1 MTVEGQ
7 RDGLLDTGSTPV
19 YSTPMSNSFSEKRK
33 YVILFIGAFLPL
45 LFMSKNSPLYPFNDW
60 YDINQFFTVGRG
72 ILHGKVPYVD
82 LVDQKGPYLYLLGS
96 VAYLFSHTGFLGWFI
111 LETVN
116 LFIFS
121 VFSEKILCLYFPEF
135 KYSYWGIPVIC
146 SIIASCEG
154 FQHGGSAEELSLGI
168 LSFALYSILKMLH
181 DKHPMDF
188 RLIIVN
194 GVLAGI
200 IFWTKFSM
208 TGLFIVFFVFLVIY
222 SEKKIRPVLLFPAGV
237 LISTLPL
244 LLYFGINGAIGDWL
258 NIYLY
263 ENIFGYGKMQ
273 SRTVTE
279 IFISVFKCLRS
290 FLLLKGNIAVFILL
304 LSSVCCILL
313 PERITKMA
321 VRERICIALMLLVS
335 TMGVYAGGFDF
346 GYYGMVLCVYLVFGL
361 IPVLCTAV
369 LIMRKLKPS
378 PDKKNNEK
386 KSVLLASALGIA
398 LNIAVLTA
406 GYSIS
411 DNVYLLG
418 EDASSMP
425 QFIFADIIRQA
436 PEDRRVVLN
445 YGFLDCGVYTLLDQV
460 PEMRYFASLNNKYE
474 ESLEI
479 QSEYIREGIPDFVL
493 TFYPTPA
500 DEKVMSDNPV
510 LADCYHLVSFK
521 VQYIEGGY
529 STFGLW
535 EKN

>member
-121 VFSEKILCLYFPEF
+121 VFSEKILCLYFPGF

-208 TGLFIVFFVFLVIY
+208 TGLFIVFYVFLVIY
-222 SEKKIRPVLLFPAGV
+222 SEKKIRSVLLFPAGV

-290 FLLLKGNIAVFILL
+290 FLLLKGNIAVFIVL

-313 PERITKMA
+313 PKRITKMA
-321 VRERICIALMLLVS
+321 VRERICIALMLLHKRQCLS
-335 TMGVYAGGFDF
+335 SRRRCFFHAT
-346 GYYGMVLCVYLVFGL
+346 VYL
-361 IPVLCTAV
+361 C
-369 LIMRKLKPS
+369 RYYQ
-378 PDKKNNEK
+378 
-386 KSVLLASALGIA
+386 
-398 LNIAVLTA
+398 A
-406 GYSIS
+406 GT
-411 DNVYLLG
+411 G
-418 EDASSMP
+418 
-425 QFIFADIIRQA
+425 RQ
-436 PEDRRVVLN
+436 
-445 YGFLDCGVYTLLDQV
+445 
-460 PEMRYFASLNNKYE
+460 
-474 ESLEI
+474 
-479 QSEYIREGIPDFVL
+479 EGC
-493 TFYPTPA
+493 A
-500 DEKVMSDNPV
+500 
-510 LADCYHLVSFK
+510 
-521 VQYIEGGY
+521 
-529 STFGLW
+529 
-535 EKN
+535 